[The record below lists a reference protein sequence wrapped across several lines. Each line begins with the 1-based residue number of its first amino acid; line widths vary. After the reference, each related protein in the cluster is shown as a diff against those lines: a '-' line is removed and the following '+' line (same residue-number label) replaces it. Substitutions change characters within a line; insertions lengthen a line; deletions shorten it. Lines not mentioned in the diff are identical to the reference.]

1 VKRPIAY
8 IAGTG
13 YAVPRR
19 AVTNHD
25 LANNGLETNDAWIRD
40 RTGIGQRYVS
50 DPDETLTV
58 LSTNAARLAMAEA
71 GVTASEL
78 DLIVLGTATPDHLLP
93 ATAVEVQAALGA
105 GRAMAFDLAAA
116 CSGWLYS
123 AQVAEGMIATGM
135 AETVL
140 VIGAEVLST
149 IVDWTDRNTAVLFGD
164 GAGATIIRHVRTLP
178 RGESRER
185 GILSSYGRSDG
196 NLSELLWRPA
206 GGVAEPF
213 SDAVAAERRQFVR
226 MAGREV
232 FKHAVRS
239 MADAVDRALDAAKL
253 TPADVDLMIPHQANM
268 RIIEATAKHAGLDM
282 SRVFVNVD
290 RFGNTSAA
298 SIPIALA
305 DARARGRAPEGT
317 LVLFAAFG
325 AGFTWGSL
333 VVRL

>member
-19 AVTNHD
+19 AVTNDD
-25 LANNGLETNDAWIRD
+25 LAANGLDTNDAWIRD

-58 LSTNAARLAMAEA
+58 LSANASRMAMAEA
-71 GVTASEL
+71 GVSASEI

-105 GRAMAFDLAAA
+105 GRAMAFDLGAA

-123 AQVAEGMIATGM
+123 AQVAEGMIASGM

-149 IVDWTDRNTAVLFGD
+149 IVDWTDRNTCVLFGD

-196 NLSELLWRPA
+196 HLFDLLWRPA

-213 SDAVAAERRQFVR
+213 SDEVYAQRRQYVR
-226 MAGREV
+226 MEGREV

-253 TPADVDLMIPHQANM
+253 TPADVDIMIPHQANM
-268 RIIEATAKHAGLDM
+268 RIIEATAKHAGFDM
-282 SRVFVNVD
+282 AKVFVNVE

-305 DARARGRAPEGT
+305 DARRQGRVPEGT

-333 VVRL
+333 VVRI

>member
-1 VKRPIAY
+1 M
-8 IAGTG
+8 
-13 YAVPRR
+13 PRR
-19 AVTNHD
+19 AVTNDD
-25 LANNGLETNDAWIRD
+25 LAAQGLDTNDAWIRD

-50 DPDETLTV
+50 APDETLTV
-58 LSTNAARLAMAEA
+58 LSTAAARIAMDEA
-71 GVTASEL
+71 GVHAGEI
-78 DLIVLGTATPDHLLP
+78 DVIVLGTATPDHLLP

-105 GRAMAFDLAAA
+105 GRAMAFDLGAA

-123 AQVAEGMIATGM
+123 AQVAEGLIATGM

-149 IVDWTDRNTAVLFGD
+149 IVDWTDRNTCVLFGD

-178 RGESRER
+178 RGDARER

-196 NLSELLWRPA
+196 NLAELLWRPA

-213 SDAVAAERRQFVR
+213 SDTVYAQRRQYVH
-226 MAGREV
+226 MQGREV

-239 MADAVDRALDAAKL
+239 MAEATDRALDAAKL
-253 TPADVDLMIPHQANM
+253 TPADIDLLIPHQANM
-268 RIIEATAKHAGLDM
+268 RIIEATAKHAGIDM

-305 DARARGRAPEGT
+305 DAKAQGRVPDGT

-333 VVRL
+333 VVRF